1 MFNFKSNLGSV
12 NKNNTM
18 KRKTFLIRSFS
29 TLAGMLAV
37 PTPNLLAH
45 NPSQGQKNKP
55 LVISTWPHGLEA
67 NIAAWEVLMQ
77 NGRALD
83 AVEKG
88 VRVTELDPEV
98 TSVGVG
104 SNPDRDG
111 NITLDASIMDEHGN
125 CGAVAFLQHIKN
137 PISVAREV
145 MEKTPH
151 VMLAGE
157 GALQFALANG
167 FKKEDLHT
175 DLSRQHWEEWK
186 KSHEYEPIGPN
197 NHDTI
202 SMLAIDREGDISGA
216 CTTGGLAFKYHG
228 RVGDSPIIGAGLY
241 VDNEIGGAGGTGV
254 GEVVMKTLGSF
265 LIVELMR
272 NGLSP
277 YEACREAVMRAMKRI
292 PGAEDLPIYYIA
304 VNKQGEFGAYG
315 TNRKFEYAV
324 YTETKGNTLYR
335 SDGVLH

>member
-1 MFNFKSNLGSV
+1 MSNLVIMDKSN
-12 NKNNTM
+12 KI

-29 TLAGMLAV
+29 TLAGLFAL
-37 PTPNLLAH
+37 PTTNLLALKH
-45 NPSQGQKNKP
+45 LRTQKNKP
-55 LVISTWPHGLEA
+55 MVISTWPHGFEA
-67 NIAAWEVLMQ
+67 NIAAWEVLME

-88 VRVTELDPEV
+88 VRVTELDPVV

-104 SNPDRDG
+104 SYPDRDG
-111 NITLDASIMDEHGN
+111 NITLDASIMNEHGN
-125 CGAVAFLQHIKN
+125 CGAVAFMQHIKT
-137 PISVAREV
+137 PISVARMV

-151 VMLAGE
+151 VMLAGD

-175 DLSRQHWEEWK
+175 DFSRQQWKEWK
-186 KSHEYEPIGPN
+186 KNHNPVPIDLH

-202 SMLAIDREGDISGA
+202 SMLAIDNKGDISGA
-216 CTTGGLAFKYHG
+216 CTTGGLAYKQPG

-241 VDNEIGGAGGTGV
+241 VDNEVGGAGATGV
-254 GEVVMKTLGSF
+254 GEVIMKTLGAH

-277 YEACREAVMRAMKRI
+277 QDACKEAVMRAVKKI
-292 PGAEDLPIYYIA
+292 PDAENLPVYYIA

-315 TNRKFEYAV
+315 TNTAFEYAV
-324 YTETKGNTLYR
+324 YTESKGNILYKTE
-335 SDGVLH
+335 GVFLL

>member
-1 MFNFKSNLGSV
+1 
-12 NKNNTM
+12 M

-29 TLAGMLAV
+29 TMAGFFAL
-37 PTPNLLAH
+37 PTKDLLAH
-45 NPSQGQKNKP
+45 NPSRDQKNKP
-55 LVISTWPHGLEA
+55 LVISTWPHGLAA
-67 NIAAWEVLMQ
+67 NIVAWKVLMQ

-88 VRVTELDPEV
+88 VRVTELDPDV

-104 SNPDRDG
+104 SNPDSDG
-111 NITLDASIMDEHGN
+111 NITLDASIMDEQGN
-125 CGAVAFLQHIKN
+125 CGAVAFLQHIN
-137 PISVAREV
+137 TPISVARQV

-167 FKKEDLHT
+167 FKKENLHT
-175 DLSRQHWEEWK
+175 DSSIQRWEKWK
-186 KSHEYEPIGPN
+186 KNHKNMPIDIH

-202 SMLAIDREGDISGA
+202 SMLAIDNNGDISGA
-216 CTTGGLAFKYHG
+216 CTTGGLAFKHPG

-254 GEVVMKTLGSF
+254 GEVIMKTLGTH

-277 YEACREAVMRAMKRI
+277 QEACKEAVMRAMKKV
-292 PGAEDLPIYYIA
+292 PNAENLPIYYIV

-315 TNRKFEYAV
+315 TNTAFQYAV
-324 YTETKGNTLYR
+324 YTESKGNILHKA
-335 SDGVLH
+335 DAVLN

>member
-1 MFNFKSNLGSV
+1 
-12 NKNNTM
+12 M

-29 TLAGMLAV
+29 TLAGIFAV
-37 PTPNLLAH
+37 PTINLLAQ
-45 NPSQGQKNKP
+45 NPSQDQKNKP
-55 LVISTWPHGLEA
+55 LIISTWPHGLEA
-67 NIAAWEVLMQ
+67 NVAAWEVLKE

-88 VRVTELDPEV
+88 VRVTELDPSV

-104 SNPDRDG
+104 SYPDSDG
-111 NITLDASIMDEHGN
+111 NITLDASIMNEHGN
-125 CGAVAFLQHIKN
+125 CGAVSFLQHIKT
-137 PISVAREV
+137 PISVARMV

-167 FKKEDLHT
+167 FRKEDLHT
-175 DLSRQHWEEWK
+175 DFSRQQWKEWK
-186 KSHEYEPIGPN
+186 KSNKIVPIDLH

-202 SMLAIDREGDISGA
+202 SMLAIDNNGDISGA
-216 CTTGGLAFKYHG
+216 CTTGGLAFKHPG

-241 VDNEIGGAGGTGV
+241 VDNEIGGAGATGV
-254 GEVVMKTLGSF
+254 GEVIMKTLGTH

-277 YEACREAVMRAMKRI
+277 YAACKEAVMRAVKKVPDARN
-292 PGAEDLPIYYIA
+292 LPVYYIA
-304 VNKQGEFGAYG
+304 VNKQGDFGAYG
-315 TNRKFEYAV
+315 TNTAFEYAV
-324 YTETKGNTLYR
+324 YTENKGNTLHKAD
-335 SDGVLH
+335 SVF

>member
-1 MFNFKSNLGSV
+1 
-12 NKNNTM
+12 M

-29 TLAGMLAV
+29 TLAGIFALPATNV
-37 PTPNLLAH
+37 LAH
-45 NPSQGQKNKP
+45 NPSKNKKTKP
-55 LVISTWPHGLEA
+55 MVISTWPHGLEA
-67 NIAAWEVLMQ
+67 NIAAWEVLME

-88 VRVTELDPEV
+88 VMVSELDPAV

-104 SNPDRDG
+104 SYPDRDG
-111 NITLDASIMDEHGN
+111 NITLDASIMNEHGN

-137 PISVAREV
+137 PISVARMV

-175 DLSRQHWEEWK
+175 DFSRQQWKEWK
-186 KSHEYEPIGPN
+186 KSNKTEPIDLH

-202 SMLAIDREGDISGA
+202 SMLAIDNNGDISGA
-216 CTTGGLAFKYHG
+216 CTTGGLAFKHYG

-254 GEVVMKTLGSF
+254 GEVIMKTLGSY

-277 YEACREAVMRAMKRI
+277 QAACKEAVMRAIKKI
-292 PGAEDLPIYYIA
+292 PDAENLPVYYIA

-315 TNRKFEYAV
+315 TNTKFKYAV
-324 YTETKGNTLYR
+324 YTESKGNTLHKA
-335 SDGVLH
+335 DGVLHLRI

>member
-1 MFNFKSNLGSV
+1 
-12 NKNNTM
+12 M

-29 TLAGMLAV
+29 TLAGFFAL
-37 PTPNLLAH
+37 PTTDLLAH
-45 NPSQGQKNKP
+45 KPSTVQKNNP
-55 LVISTWPHGLEA
+55 LIISTWPHGLEA
-67 NIAAWEVLMQ
+67 NNAAWKILTQ

-88 VRVTELDPEV
+88 VRVTELDPDV

-125 CGAVAFLQHIKN
+125 CGAVAFLQHIKT
-137 PISVAREV
+137 PISVARQV

-175 DLSRQHWEEWK
+175 DSSRQRWEDWK
-186 KSHEYEPIGPN
+186 KSNKVEPVDLN

-202 SMLAIDREGDISGA
+202 SMLAIDNNGDISGA

-241 VDNEIGGAGGTGV
+241 VDNEIGGAAGTGV
-254 GEVVMKTLGSF
+254 GEVIMKTLGSH

-277 YEACREAVMRAMKRI
+277 QEACKEAVMRAIKKI
-292 PGAEDLPIYYIA
+292 PDAENLPVYYIA
-304 VNKQGEFGAYG
+304 VNKQGETGAYG
-315 TNRKFEYAV
+315 TNGAFEYAV
-324 YTETKGNTLYR
+324 YTESKGNELYKA
-335 SDGVLH
+335 DGAFQ

>member
-1 MFNFKSNLGSV
+1 
-12 NKNNTM
+12 M

-29 TLAGMLAV
+29 TLAGFFAL
-37 PTPNLLAH
+37 PTTGLLAH
-45 NPSQGQKNKP
+45 NPHGDQKNKP
-55 LVISTWPHGLEA
+55 FIISTWPHGLDA
-67 NIAAWEVLMQ
+67 NIAAWEVLIQ

-88 VRVTELDPEV
+88 VRVTELDPDV

-137 PISVAREV
+137 PISVARQV

-175 DLSRQHWEEWK
+175 DSSIQRWEDWK
-186 KSHEYEPIGPN
+186 KSKNNEPIDMH

-202 SMLAIDREGDISGA
+202 SMLAIDNNGDISGA
-216 CTTGGLAFKYHG
+216 CTTGGLAFKHHG

-254 GEVVMKTLGSF
+254 GEVIMKTLGTH

-277 YEACREAVMRAMKRI
+277 QAACKEAVMRAVKKI
-292 PGAEDLPIYYIA
+292 PDAKDLPVYYIA
-304 VNKQGEFGAYG
+304 VNKQGEFGAFG
-315 TNRKFEYAV
+315 TNREFEYAV
-324 YTETKGNTLYR
+324 YTENKGNTLYR
-335 SDGVLH
+335 AEGVY